1 MCKRGDIY
9 YVNFGEKDGSKQGGV
24 RPALVVSN
32 NKANKHSP
40 VVTVVPLSEMCIR
53 DRDRRSAMSGR
64 VNALY
69 GLNQG
74 DRIMV
79 TRGKE
84 KKKAAVVKEYPFH
97 ILMDW
102 GKYRSSVNKVDVYTG
117 DEKLA
122 RI

>member
-1 MCKRGDIY
+1 
-9 YVNFGEKDGSKQGGV
+9 
-24 RPALVVSN
+24 
-32 NKANKHSP
+32 
-40 VVTVVPLSEMCIR
+40 
-53 DRDRRSAMSGR
+53 MSGR
-64 VNALY
+64 VNVRY

-84 KKKAAVVKEYPFH
+84 KKATVVKEYPFH

-102 GKYRSSVNKVDVYTG
+102 GKYKSSVNKVDVYTG
-117 DEKLA
+117 DVKLA

>member
-1 MCKRGDIY
+1 
-9 YVNFGEKDGSKQGGV
+9 
-24 RPALVVSN
+24 
-32 NKANKHSP
+32 
-40 VVTVVPLSEMCIR
+40 
-53 DRDRRSAMSGR
+53 MSGR
-64 VNALY
+64 VNVRY

-102 GKYRSSVNKVDVYTG
+102 GKKVQVQC
-117 DEKLA
+117 KQS
-122 RI
+122 

>member
-1 MCKRGDIY
+1 
-9 YVNFGEKDGSKQGGV
+9 
-24 RPALVVSN
+24 
-32 NKANKHSP
+32 
-40 VVTVVPLSEMCIR
+40 
-53 DRDRRSAMSGR
+53 MSGR
-64 VNALY
+64 VNVRY

-102 GKYRSSVNKVDVYTG
+102 GKYQSSINKADVYIG
-117 DEKLA
+117 DVKLA
-122 RI
+122 RM

>member
-1 MCKRGDIY
+1 
-9 YVNFGEKDGSKQGGV
+9 
-24 RPALVVSN
+24 
-32 NKANKHSP
+32 
-40 VVTVVPLSEMCIR
+40 
-53 DRDRRSAMSGR
+53 MSGR
-64 VNALY
+64 VNVLY

-84 KKKAAVVKEYPFH
+84 KKKAAVVKAYPFH

-117 DEKLA
+117 DVKLA

>member
-1 MCKRGDIY
+1 
-9 YVNFGEKDGSKQGGV
+9 
-24 RPALVVSN
+24 
-32 NKANKHSP
+32 
-40 VVTVVPLSEMCIR
+40 
-53 DRDRRSAMSGR
+53 MSGR
-64 VNALY
+64 VNVLY

-84 KKKAAVVKEYPFH
+84 KKKAAVVKEYAFH

-117 DEKLA
+117 DVKLA
-122 RI
+122 HI

>member
-1 MCKRGDIY
+1 
-9 YVNFGEKDGSKQGGV
+9 
-24 RPALVVSN
+24 
-32 NKANKHSP
+32 
-40 VVTVVPLSEMCIR
+40 
-53 DRDRRSAMSGR
+53 MSGR
-64 VNALY
+64 VNVRY
-69 GLNQG
+69 ELNQG

-79 TRGKE
+79 TCGKE

-117 DEKLA
+117 NVKLA

>member
-1 MCKRGDIY
+1 
-9 YVNFGEKDGSKQGGV
+9 
-24 RPALVVSN
+24 
-32 NKANKHSP
+32 
-40 VVTVVPLSEMCIR
+40 
-53 DRDRRSAMSGR
+53 MSGR
-64 VNALY
+64 VNVRY

-84 KKKAAVVKEYPFH
+84 KKKAVVVKEYPSH

-102 GKYRSSVNKVDVYTG
+102 GKYRYSVNKVDVYTG
-117 DEKLA
+117 DVKLA

>member
-1 MCKRGDIY
+1 
-9 YVNFGEKDGSKQGGV
+9 
-24 RPALVVSN
+24 
-32 NKANKHSP
+32 
-40 VVTVVPLSEMCIR
+40 
-53 DRDRRSAMSGR
+53 MSGR
-64 VNALY
+64 VNVLY

-84 KKKAAVVKEYPFH
+84 KKKSAVVKAYPFH

-117 DEKLA
+117 DVKLA